1 MTAGQPRVAPP
12 QSDPVELGA
21 RLRELRTASGFSVS
35 EVARRL
41 DISTSAMSQI
51 ERGALRPSVA
61 RLIAICEVL
70 GVPLADVFDEGDPT
84 GAETEHPSGH
94 LLSRA
99 GAAVPVVLA
108 DGVIF
113 RRLSPSHSADVD
125 FFESTYPP
133 GATASEARHLVSHEG
148 YEVGTVTAGELTIQF
163 ESETVTLAAGDSISY
178 PCAHPH
184 LISNEGLDTAV
195 ATWLIVH

>member
-1 MTAGQPRVAPP
+1 MDAAAE
-12 QSDPVELGA
+12 SLGG
-21 RLRELRTASGFSVS
+21 RLREIRGASGLSLS

-41 DISTSAMSQI
+41 GISTSAMSQI
-51 ERGALRPSVA
+51 ERGALQPSVG

-70 GVPLADVFDEGDPT
+70 GVPLADVFESEEPGGAIDP
-84 GAETEHPSGH
+84 AHPDGY

-99 GAAVPVVLA
+99 GTAAPMVLG

-113 RRLSPSHSADVD
+113 RRLSPANSPDVD

-148 YEVGTVTAGELTIQF
+148 YEVGTVTSGELTIQF
-163 ESETVTLAAGDSISY
+163 EAETVVLAAGDSISY
-178 PCAHPH
+178 ACDHPH
-184 LISNEGLDTAV
+184 LISNEGAV
-195 ATWLIVH
+195 AAIATWLIVH